1 MSFIKTKSKTRVLGL
16 ALGSGGARGMA
27 HVGVLRA
34 LREADLEPDV
44 IAGTSAGSIVAAA
57 YASNRLNVLEQL
69 AEVLD
74 WRLVAKLFFEFG
86 FKKDGL
92 LRGTRIMQ
100 FLGEIIPAEDFG
112 ALRIPAAI
120 VATDL
125 ENETEV
131 VFQSGSVHHAIR
143 ASIAIPGVFTPVS
156 HEGRLLAD
164 GGLVNPV
171 PVSAARALG
180 ATNVIA
186 VDINTSTMNG
196 SKMLPLQSQG
206 EKPPSL
212 FTILTR
218 SFRLYENTI
227 TRAQLRQSP
236 PDILVAPPVGHIPTL
251 DFLHAREAISAGYHA
266 TLEALGNNHRQE
278 FPPSGG
284 AYCPCSVRKGI

>member
-1 MSFIKTKSKTRVLGL
+1 MSFVKTKSKTRVLGL

-57 YASNRLNVLEQL
+57 YASDRLHVLEQL
-69 AEVLD
+69 ADVLD

-100 FLGEIIPAEDFG
+100 FLGEIIPAEDFD
-112 ALRIPAAI
+112 AFRIPTAV

-125 ENETEV
+125 DRETEV

-156 HEGRLLAD
+156 HHGRLLAD

-171 PVSAARALG
+171 PVSAARMLG
-180 ATNVIA
+180 ASHVIA
-186 VDINTSTMNG
+186 VDINT
-196 SKMLPLQSQG
+196 QQG
-206 EKPPSL
+206 ERAHVENKAEIKPPSL

-227 TRAQLRQSP
+227 TRAQLLQSP
-236 PDILVAPPVGHIPTL
+236 PDLLVAPPIGHIPTL
-251 DFLHAREAISAGYHA
+251 DFLHARDAISAGYYA
-266 TLEALGNNHRQE
+266 TLQALE
-278 FPPSGG
+278 
-284 AYCPCSVRKGI
+284 KGI